1 MNTQEDIIT
10 ASPQQAPQQQAPL
23 QQAPPQY
30 YLPQQ
35 TPSQQ
40 YYLPQ
45 QHYLPQQYYSQQQ
58 IPINTMPMV
67 QYQPSTNTFS
77 ILGIILLFM
86 MIIIGIVAY
95 LQSQKIIDIKKI
107 AIWSTIQN
115 KWFNKTKKIS

>member
-1 MNTQEDIIT
+1 
-10 ASPQQAPQQQAPL
+10 
-23 QQAPPQY
+23 
-30 YLPQQ
+30 
-35 TPSQQ
+35 
-40 YYLPQ
+40 
-45 QHYLPQQYYSQQQ
+45 
-58 IPINTMPMV
+58 MPMV

-86 MIIIGIVAY
+86 MLIIGIVAY